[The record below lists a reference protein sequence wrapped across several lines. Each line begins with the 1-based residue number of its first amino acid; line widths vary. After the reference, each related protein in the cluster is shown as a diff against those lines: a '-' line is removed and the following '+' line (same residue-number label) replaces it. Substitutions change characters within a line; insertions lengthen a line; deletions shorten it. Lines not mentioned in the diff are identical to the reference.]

1 MSAILRVL
9 VFLPTKGFTGLGNC
23 PTFEMFGNP
32 ADLGQNEKKPLGRNT
47 KLFGNGGRVEISVGV
62 ICGCLR
68 FRL

>member
-47 KLFGNGGRVEISVGV
+47 KFLSNSTRV
-62 ICGCLR
+62 
-68 FRL
+68 